1 MVQFIIF
8 LSNGYITI
16 IKMDISGML
25 LAIAFVVVFIYS
37 IFKIMMFYDMETT
50 DSMPYVLFFIFIFI
64 SAGILPNQIYAD

>member
-37 IFKIMMFYDMETT
+37 IFKIMVFYDMETT
-50 DSMPYVLFFIFIFI
+50 DSMPYVLFFVFIVI

>member
-1 MVQFIIF
+1 
-8 LSNGYITI
+8 
-16 IKMDISGML
+16 ML
-25 LAIAFVVVFIYS
+25 LAIAFVVVFIYT